1 MNTKKVLGTV
11 AVGVFALSLAACSNA
26 ATGDG
31 AGSSTDAAGSLPASC
46 SDENPTIGV
55 ALPNTI
61 NPYYIAMQEGFEDTA
76 DELGYKV
83 DVAIANDSESDQ
95 LAQIDAFVQKGVC
108 AIALNAVNSD
118 TGVSSVR
125 AANAAN
131 IPVFSVNVTIDPEGL
146 ENQGATIVQ
155 YVGADQT
162 EGGKQLGEQAIADLG
177 TETPLVVGILG
188 EPSQIP
194 TIQRDEGFTEAIM
207 ANPNTTVLETL
218 DTNVDPAVSLQ
229 VTGELLQGNPDVNV
243 IFGDT
248 GPAVVGALQAI
259 KEAGK
264 QDQIKVYG
272 FCAADTPLEGEY
284 VACAAQ
290 EPYEYARIVLENVQ
304 TYLGGEDVPA
314 EILQPLKLY
323 TTGQEVGAK
332 EFG

>member
-1 MNTKKVLGTV
+1 MKTRKALGAV
-11 AVGVFALSLAACSNA
+11 AVGVFALALAACSNA
-26 ATGDG
+26 ATDTGTGDSTDG
-31 AGSSTDAAGSLPASC
+31 ASALPASC
-46 SDENPTIGV
+46 SDDKPVIGV

-61 NPYYIAMQEGFEDTA
+61 NPYYIAMQQGFEDHA
-76 DELGYKV
+76 EELGYTV

-118 TGVSSVR
+118 TGVSSVK
-125 AANAAN
+125 AANQAG

-146 ENQGATIVQ
+146 KNQNATIVQ
-155 YVGADQT
+155 YVGADQKT
-162 EGGKQLGEQAIADLG
+162 GGQQLGEQAIADLG
-177 TETPLVVGILG
+177 TTDPLVVGILG

-194 TIQRDEGFTEAIM
+194 TNQRDEGFTEAIK
-207 ANPNTTVLETL
+207 ANPNATVLETL

-229 VTGELLQGNPDVNV
+229 VTGELLQGNPNVNV

-290 EPYEYARIVLENVQ
+290 EPYEYAKIVLDNVQ
-304 TYLGGEDVPA
+304 TYLGGDEVPA
-314 EILQPLKLY
+314 EVLQPLKLY
-323 TTGQEVGAK
+323 TTGETVGEK

>member
-1 MNTKKVLGTV
+1 MKTRKALAAV
-11 AVGVFALSLAACSNA
+11 AVGVFALALAACSNA

-31 AGSSTDAAGSLPASC
+31 ASTSTDAAGSLPASC
-46 SDENPTIGV
+46 SEDSPTIGV

-61 NPYYIAMQEGFEDTA
+61 NPYYIAMQSGFEDHA

-118 TGVSSVR
+118 TGVASVK
-125 AANAAN
+125 AANQAG
-131 IPVFSVNVTIDPEGL
+131 IPVFSVNVTIDPDGL
-146 ENQGATIVQ
+146 KNQGATIVQ

-162 EGGKQLGEQAIADLG
+162 TGGKQLGEQAIADLG
-177 TETPLVVGILG
+177 TTDKLVVGILG

-194 TIQRDEGFTEAIM
+194 TNQRDAGFTEAIK
-207 ANPNTTVLETL
+207 ANPNATVLETL

-264 QDQIKVYG
+264 QDSIKVYG
-272 FCAADTPLEGEY
+272 FCAADTPLEGDY

-290 EPYEYARIVLENVQ
+290 EPYEYAKIVLDNVQ

-314 EILQPLKLY
+314 EVLQPLKLY
-323 TTGQEVGAK
+323 TTGQTVGAK

>member
-1 MNTKKVLGTV
+1 MKFRKALGIV

-26 ATGDG
+26 ATGEGGETEASGD
-31 AGSSTDAAGSLPASC
+31 LPASC
-46 SDENPTIGV
+46 ADENPTIGV

-61 NPYYIAMQEGFEDTA
+61 NPYYIAMQGGFEDHA
-76 DELGYKV
+76 EELGYKV
-83 DVAIANDSESDQ
+83 DVAIANDNESDQ
-95 LAQIDAFVQKGVC
+95 LAQIDAFVQKKVC

-118 TGVSSVR
+118 TGVASVK
-125 AANAAN
+125 AANQAG

-146 ENQGATIVQ
+146 TNQGATIIQ

-162 EGGKQLGEQAIADLG
+162 TGGKQLGEQAIADLG
-177 TETPLVVGILG
+177 TTDKLVVGILG

-194 TIQRDEGFTEAIM
+194 TNQRDEGFTEAIK
-207 ANPNTTVLETL
+207 ANPNATVLETL
-218 DTNVDPAVSLQ
+218 DTNVDPAVALQ

-264 QDQIKVYG
+264 SDSIKVYG

-290 EPYEYARIVLENVQ
+290 EPYEYAKIVLDNVQ
-304 TYLGGEDVPA
+304 QYLSGEDVPA
-314 EILQPLKLY
+314 EVLQPLKLY
-323 TTGQEVGAK
+323 TTGEEVGAK